1 MPGVPGYDL
10 RRYGDRRL
18 LRRPRP
24 DVETYGARDA
34 GEILVRDTLLLEA
47 RGPVV
52 VGPAAPHRPD
62 VAGLGLERLKE
73 NRHVKLGVV
82 GEDADDGPPVHLRGF
97 EELVRPGYYD
107 LVGGREPLA
116 GGEDGPRVA
125 DDHAVAHELAYLRD
139 RRGEV
144 YGPEDIHL
152 RWWGEGL
159 DKDRDVLHPALAFRS
174 VVARSGAASFEH
186 AARRLDYRPI

>member
-10 RRYGDRRL
+10 RRYGDGRL

-34 GEILVRDTLLLEA
+34 GEILVRDTLLHEA

-62 VAGLGLERLKE
+62 VAGLDLERLKE
-73 NRHVKLGVV
+73 NRHVEPGLV
-82 GEDADDGPPVHLRGF
+82 GEDADDGPPVHLRGL
-97 EELVRPGYYD
+97 EELVGPGDDD
-107 LVGGREPLA
+107 LVRGREPLA
-116 GGEDGPRVA
+116 GREDGPRVA
-125 DDHAVAHELAYLRD
+125 DYHPVAHELAHLRD
-139 RRGEV
+139 RRSEV
-144 YGPEDIHL
+144 YGPEDVHPG
-152 RWWGEGL
+152 RWREGL
-159 DKDRDVLHPALAFRS
+159 DKDRHVLHPALAFRS

-186 AARRLDYRPI
+186 AARRLDYRAI